1 MKRVYFASF
10 LIYIIWSA
18 FLVALL
24 ASTPVTLMYIT
35 PKFSSIDINN
45 LMEASLLVLLLS
57 VLNPVKLDNPFYL
70 FFIGANFFIVI
81 PLITFRFCTSQYDT
95 ELIDQTL
102 SVILLGLFLSRTIAL
117 LPYLTTSTEYSPR
130 SEFIEQKLRVISNIF
145 AIISVV
151 VIAISALSF
160 GIASLKLD
168 YQAIYIQRLHLRN
181 IVKEGSFLG
190 YALNNVEQL
199 LLPSLFVFGLY
210 LKNWKVVFVSVSATF
225 VYVSF
230 SGSRSTIAMLVLMTV
245 IYLFHGNVFN
255 VKIIKSILVMT
266 FSLFC
271 TLTYVF
277 RNTEMGIIVYDLFL
291 RTVVVPGVGSIKY
304 VEFFNSFG
312 TTDFKQSRIIAHLF
326 NESPIPVTYILGKLF
341 FNNSLQ
347 NFSSNIWCDALISA
361 GILGVILVSIS
372 LGLVLLI
379 IRILLTN
386 QPKVLVYPIYGYVT
400 LNFVEQSFLTAFL
413 SSGFALSILLA
424 YYLRTQRTRVDKSM

>member
-117 LPYLTTSTEYSPR
+117 LPYLTTSTKYSPR

-168 YQAIYIQRLHLRN
+168 YQTIYIQRLNLRN

-271 TLTYVF
+271 TLTYFF
-277 RNTEMGIIVYDLFL
+277 RNTETGNIVYDLIL

-312 TTDFKQSRIIAHLF
+312 TTDFKQSRIIANLF

>member
-160 GIASLKLD
+160 GITSLNLD
-168 YQAIYIQRLHLRN
+168 YQTIYIQRLNLRN

-277 RNTEMGIIVYDLFL
+277 RNTETGNIVYDLFL

>member
-35 PKFSSIDINN
+35 PKFSGIDINN

-168 YQAIYIQRLHLRN
+168 YQTIYIQRLNLRN

-277 RNTEMGIIVYDLFL
+277 RNTETGNIVYDLFL